1 MEGFDIERKTTDDW
15 EKIGFIIGNGTTTE
29 MQYYSFTD
37 NISLVNNVDRIYYR
51 LKQIDFDGSYEYT
64 NEVIIEI
71 SQPDFFLLKQ
81 NYPNPFNP
89 STIISWQLPETKFV
103 TLKIY
108 DVMGNEVASL
118 INEEKQA
125 GNYEVQFNATDLSS
139 GIYYYKLVAGDF
151 IDVKKMILLK

>member
-1 MEGFDIERKTTDDW
+1 L
-15 EKIGFIIGNGTTTE
+15 IGYFR
-29 MQYYSFTD
+29 FPK
-37 NISLVNNVDRIYYR
+37 L
-51 LKQIDFDGSYEYT
+51 IDFDGSYEYT

-125 GNYEVQFNATDLSS
+125 GNFEVEFNATILSS
-139 GIYYYKLVAGDF
+139 STYFYRLQAGSY
-151 IDVKKMILLK
+151 VETKKMVLIK